1 MATTKHLTWPSEK
14 MAKFIDLTPRRLR
27 QLVDEGVVPREERGR
42 YNPFAVTVAYI
53 RFLRDRVQSPD
64 ASDSEF
70 FTVKLAKLKAE
81 REQIELQNAKFR
93 EEFYPRDFVH
103 FWIKHAFLIVTATLK
118 GNVNRLLTV
127 ETVNDIFDQVRSA
140 FTRMQEDG
148 DALEKEYEKEKEE
161 KTQAANGSGVAPGA
175 LGSDRQGNAQSLPAH
190 QIAG

>member
-1 MATTKHLTWPSEK
+1 MATINKLTWPAEK
-14 MAKFIDLTPRRLR
+14 MSKFIDLSPRRLR

-53 RFLRDRVQSPD
+53 RFLRDRVQSPE

-70 FTVKLAKLKAE
+70 FAVKLAKLKAE

-127 ETVNDIFDQVRSA
+127 ESVNDIFDQVRSA

-148 DALEKEYEKEKEE
+148 AALEKEYEKEKEE
-161 KTQAANGSGVAPGA
+161 KAQAANGSDLAAGT
-175 LGSDRQGNAQSLPAH
+175 LGSNSRGNDSSIPAT
-190 QIAG
+190 G